1 MAISITIQPYI
12 TEVEVSESKT
22 EITANLAVAD
32 TASTSVVVTPTGT
45 ITATTLQEAL
55 EQLAS
60 QDFRQSSTPTGSN
73 IDEGDTWY
81 NTNTEQLYVYR
92 ETSPGT
98 HQWVPIIVG
107 QPGDT
112 SDSLDGG
119 AF

>member
-1 MAISITIQPYI
+1 MAISITVQPYI
-12 TEVEVSESKT
+12 TEVEISESKT
-22 EITANLAVAD
+22 EVVANLALVD
-32 TASTSVVVTPTGT
+32 TSSNSVSIEPTGT
-45 ITATTLQEAL
+45 ITATNLQDAIA
-55 EQLAS
+55 QLAA

-73 IDEGDTWY
+73 IEEGDTWY

-98 HQWVPIIVG
+98 HQWTPIIVG
-107 QPGDT
+107 NAGST